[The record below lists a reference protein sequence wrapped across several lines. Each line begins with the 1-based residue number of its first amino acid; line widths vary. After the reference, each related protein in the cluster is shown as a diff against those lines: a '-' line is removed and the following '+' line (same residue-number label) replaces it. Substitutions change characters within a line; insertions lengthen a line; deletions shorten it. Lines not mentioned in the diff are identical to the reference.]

1 MRRDDICI
9 YVSPA
14 DRARLEGIVADR
26 KSASKH
32 AWRAK
37 IVLATAEGLGT
48 NAIMRLTSKSK
59 PCVWRWQERYI
70 ETGVDGLLRDKTR
83 PSRKKPLSAEVK
95 LKVLPTTMQPPPNAT
110 HGSTRSMAKAVGIS
124 HSSVQSRLETAL
136 GAHVQ
141 GLERSEI

>member
-26 KSASKH
+26 NSASKH
-32 AWRAK
+32 VWRAN

-70 ETGVDGLLRDKTR
+70 ETGVDGLLCDKTR
-83 PSRKKPLSAEVK
+83 PSRKKPLSAEAGR
-95 LKVLPTTMQPPPNAT
+95 PHDDPRQQA
-110 HGSTRSMAKAVGIS
+110 
-124 HSSVQSRLETAL
+124 
-136 GAHVQ
+136 
-141 GLERSEI
+141 